1 MYNAGRMRAHFLAR
15 SRAGQCECQHF
26 QLPGFPEVDFTFMLY
41 PTGFASMGTA
51 AAPAV
56 LALHVSGCGCEGV
69 GFEVHLTL
77 QLYGP
82 GGAVPLMEAVEEKA
96 LAGTGRISCQIL
108 WPEEGVDLCLC
119 SCHVLAAPPPR
130 GDPVLRLSRV
140 WEPCDEVGRDD
151 IERLDGDD
159 SD

>member
-1 MYNAGRMRAHFLAR
+1 MIAMLQESKSIVRR

>member
-1 MYNAGRMRAHFLAR
+1 MMFFLHLWQVGHVSDQILR
-15 SRAGQCECQHF
+15 
-26 QLPGFPEVDFTFMLY
+26 FMLY

-56 LALHVSGCGCEGV
+56 LALHVSGCGCVGV

-96 LAGTGRISCQIL
+96 LAGE
-108 WPEEGVDLCLC
+108 WPLKIAG
-119 SCHVLAAPPPR
+119 
-130 GDPVLRLSRV
+130 
-140 WEPCDEVGRDD
+140 
-151 IERLDGDD
+151 
-159 SD
+159 